1 MLTEAVE
8 TILSA
13 QKNSKKPLAIILAGH
28 NGSGKSTMWRRRLA
42 DRFQMPLIN
51 ADRMMMSILPE
62 ETGRP
67 PRLPLWATQI
77 RDRDKSWMH
86 VAQHGVQAF
95 VAHAIL
101 RKVPFAMETVFSEW
115 RFVDG
120 KRRSK
125 IDLIRECRTPDI
137 LSFCFLW
144 VFQALRSP
152 KDAFSVELLKV
163 DMELTAGKLFHASRE
178 HRKQSAWQLVRVMP
192 LF

>member
-86 VAQHGVQAF
+86 VAQHGAQAF

-125 IDLIRECRTPDI
+125 IDLIKGMDLPRFNGHTE
-137 LSFCFLW
+137 
-144 VFQALRSP
+144 
-152 KDAFSVELLKV
+152 
-163 DMELTAGKLFHASRE
+163 KLE
-178 HRKQSAWQLVRVMP
+178 V
-192 LF
+192 